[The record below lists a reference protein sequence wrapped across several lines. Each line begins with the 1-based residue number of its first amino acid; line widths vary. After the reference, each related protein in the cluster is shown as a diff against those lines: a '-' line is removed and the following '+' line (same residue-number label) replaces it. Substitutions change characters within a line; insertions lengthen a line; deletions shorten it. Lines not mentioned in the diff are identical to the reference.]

1 MNSKQIV
8 AAISLIVLMFI
19 IIYPSVS
26 MGTVS
31 VSLAS
36 TRIAAAEHVY
46 VTIDSVWAHST
57 SETVAGGWVLVSNQS
72 ATIDLVSLENSSR
85 FLGSGQ
91 IASGSYDS
99 VRIQVSN
106 VTWVFNKTTT
116 TLSVTSPQ
124 IEGPITFT
132 VGAAKATAIV
142 ITLSPQKEL
151 IANSEYFTGTI
162 SAVLTT

>member
-1 MNSKQIV
+1 VNSKQIV
-8 AAISLIVLMFI
+8 AAISVIVLAFI

-26 MGTVS
+26 TGTVS

-36 TRIAAAEHVY
+36 ARIAAAEHVY

-57 SETVAGGWVLVSNQS
+57 TEAIAGGWVLVSNQS
-72 ATIDLVSLENSSR
+72 ATIDLVSLENSSS

-116 TLSVTSPQ
+116 TLTVTSPE
-124 IEGPITFT
+124 IEGPISFT
-132 VGAAKATAIV
+132 VGAAKATAIL
-142 ITLSPQKEL
+142 ITLAPHKEL

-162 SAVLTT
+162 TAVLTT